1 LSPASGRA
9 TSTTSIRVA
18 ALNDVHGNLP
28 ALEAVLAEARDV
40 DLIVFGGDVAA
51 GMLPRETLDLLMSLE
66 NARFVQGN
74 ADRAMVE
81 MFDGTRELEPEGV
94 ADEWAISQLDRARRD
109 FLSSFEPTVSVDG
122 VLFCH
127 ATPHDDETIF
137 TRITPD
143 ETVRELLGD
152 VDERVVVC
160 GHTHMQFDRT
170 VDGIRVANAGSVGM
184 PYGTTDACW
193 AVVENGNV
201 ELRRTPYD
209 LEAAAERLRASGLK
223 LRDVLIE
230 ENVLASPSEDEV
242 IEIFERR
249 AGR

>member
-1 LSPASGRA
+1 ML
-9 TSTTSIRVA
+9 
-18 ALNDVHGNLP
+18 ALD
-28 ALEAVLAEARDV
+28 
-40 DLIVFGGDVAA
+40 
-51 GMLPRETLDLLMSLE
+51 

-74 ADRAMVE
+74 TDRDMVE
-81 MFDGTRELEPEGV
+81 MFDGEREPEAEGLV
-94 ADEWAISQLDRARRD
+94 DEWVIAQLDRGRRD
-109 FLSSFEPTVSVDG
+109 FLASFEPTVSVDG
-122 VLFCH
+122 VLYCH
-127 ATPHDDETIF
+127 ATPHDDMPIF
-137 TRITPD
+137 TRVTPD

-152 VDERVVVC
+152 VDERLVVC

-170 VDGIRVANAGSVGM
+170 VDGIRVTNAGSVGM

-193 AVVENGNV
+193 AVVEDGNV